1 MRLAVAAA
9 ALNRRCA
16 EPARR
21 AEPEP
26 ARRLYLGPLLPL
38 PPHGPHRARAGR
50 GLLPSEFGDQSGYSE
65 SIPEFIRRFDWLRSA
80 KPGWHIC
87 TAPPFPPRSASTTI
101 AARPERAS
109 RPGRR
114 QRAHHLGT
122 AGQALL
128 VNTSPPPGHQA
139 DSEPPPAGRRNW
151 SAASVRAA
159 LARTASVRA
168 QSVRTTSVR
177 TAPVRTVSVAAVAV
191 AVIAVA
197 VVLVAAA
204 RGGNPPG
211 LGGPGNLARPSSIS
225 S

>member
-1 MRLAVAAA
+1 M
-9 ALNRRCA
+9 
-16 EPARR
+16 
-21 AEPEP
+21 
-26 ARRLYLGPLLPL
+26 
-38 PPHGPHRARAGR
+38 
-50 GLLPSEFGDQSGYSE
+50 
-65 SIPEFIRRFDWLRSA
+65 
-80 KPGWHIC
+80 
-87 TAPPFPPRSASTTI
+87 
-101 AARPERAS
+101 
-109 RPGRR
+109 
-114 QRAHHLGT
+114 
-122 AGQALL
+122 
-128 VNTSPPPGHQA
+128 NTSPPPGHQA

-225 S
+225 AGPVTAVDLRAAPGRLTVVGAATSRVRLTGQLHWTGRPPAVTAALDRATGVLRVSYRCAAASPCTGNYQLIMPARRPARHMSR